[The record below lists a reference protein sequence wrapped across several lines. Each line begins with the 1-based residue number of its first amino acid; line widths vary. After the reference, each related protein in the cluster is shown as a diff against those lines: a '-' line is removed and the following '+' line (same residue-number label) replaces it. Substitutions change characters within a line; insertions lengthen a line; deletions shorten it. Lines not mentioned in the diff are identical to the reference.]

1 MVTLSEAYARL
12 ASLSEERAQRVLSL
26 IEDLADLEALENAED
41 VVAAQRALANPESVP
56 WQSLRS
62 ELDELHGSS

>member
-12 ASLSEERAQRVLSL
+12 ANLSEERARRVFSL

-41 VVAAQRALANPESVP
+41 VVAARQALANPDSVP
-56 WQSLRS
+56 WKTLKP
-62 ELDELHGSS
+62 ELDELHR